1 MENLLLHKENG
12 IATITINREDKLNA
26 LNFQTL
32 DELRSLIIHL
42 LKDEQIACIILTG
55 AGKKAFVAGA
65 DISEIRYLNQHDAE
79 KTVAEVHDTFNLIEN
94 SPKPI
99 IAAINGYALGGG
111 CELMMACHI
120 RIASESAQF
129 AQPEINLGIIPGYGG
144 TQRLPQLIGKGK
156 ALELMLTGDMISAKE
171 AEKLGLINMIV
182 EQENL
187 LVHCYTLAKKL
198 AEKPA
203 VATKL
208 IIDAVNAH
216 YQHDQD
222 GFQREI
228 KNFGKCCESEDFKEG
243 TQAFLEKRKANFRN
257 K

>member
-1 MENLLLHKENG
+1 M
-12 IATITINREDKLNA
+12 
-26 LNFQTL
+26 
-32 DELRSLIIHL
+32 
-42 LKDEQIACIILTG
+42 
-55 AGKKAFVAGA
+55 
-65 DISEIRYLNQHDAE
+65 
-79 KTVAEVHDTFNLIEN
+79 
-94 SPKPI
+94 
-99 IAAINGYALGGG
+99 GGG
-111 CELMMACHI
+111 CELIMACHI
-120 RIASESAQF
+120 RIASENAQF

-171 AEKLGLINMIV
+171 AEKLGLVNLVV

-187 LVHCYTLAKKL
+187 LVHCYQLAKKL

-208 IIDAVNAH
+208 IIDGVNAH
-216 YQHDQD
+216 YTHHVD
-222 GFQREI
+222 GFEREI
-228 KNFGKCCESEDFKEG
+228 KNFGKCCESDDFKEG